1 MDMQLNPFQKNDEEI
16 MSWYCVEE
24 IDLNGVSGVVQGQR
38 RQGDKIIDYPIVL
51 DKDIGICFKIISGP
65 HDLREHAEDVRR
77 STVPNDK
84 LRVVA
89 TEFLESQVVLQF
101 RLTFK

>member
-1 MDMQLNPFQKNDEEI
+1 

-38 RQGDKIIDYPIVL
+38 RIGDKVIDYPVL
-51 DKDIGICFKIISGP
+51 IDKDIGICFKIVSGP
-65 HDLREHAEDVRR
+65 HEIKDQADDVRR
-77 STVPNDK
+77 STIPNDK
-84 LRVVA
+84 LRVVD

>member
-1 MDMQLNPFQKNDEEI
+1 

-38 RQGDKIIDYPIVL
+38 RLGDKVIDYPVL
-51 DKDIGICFKIISGP
+51 IDKDIGICFKVISGP
-65 HDLREHAEDVRR
+65 YDLRDHAEDVRR
-77 STVPNDK
+77 TTVPNDK
-84 LRVVA
+84 LRVVDTA
-89 TEFLESQVVLQF
+89 FLESQVVLQS